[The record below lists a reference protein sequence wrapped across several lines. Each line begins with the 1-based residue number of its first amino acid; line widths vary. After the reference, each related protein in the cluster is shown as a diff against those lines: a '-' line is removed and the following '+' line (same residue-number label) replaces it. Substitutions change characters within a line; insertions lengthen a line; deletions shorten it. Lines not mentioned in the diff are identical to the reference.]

1 MYLHI
6 IPDKYQFEARVTIT
20 FKKRQDA
27 VFIFVFQILNLEFE
41 FDWVVKNENLLS
53 IYIVVY
59 SKFLRQK
66 IVKPAKIARQY
77 IYKSINNKKTV
88 QIPNNDQV
96 WYN

>member
-1 MYLHI
+1 MRITYE
-6 IPDKYQFEARVTIT
+6 FEGE
-20 FKKRQDA
+20 
-27 VFIFVFQILNLEFE
+27 IFHKEIVISNRKILNLEFE

-77 IYKSINNKKTV
+77 IYKSMNNKKTV